1 MCTLLQIQLILTYRI
16 QARFLHHHAGRSFR
30 ELFRDTHGYR
40 QFIYAFLHVPPSVY
54 GPWNVDI
61 LCWTYTEEVI
71 LHHSSD
77 THISSGGHIYRLV
90 HMGILTLLL
99 LGIESLYRKPRVRS
113 VAPASRPRP
122 TDICHSQR
130 RHFVGNAFF
139 VQWSSQNCLHCDY
152 VSRLY
157 SRKRANHSN
166 DSFCFLL
173 VSDCLQPGNILVLE
187 SKRLALHTT

>member
-1 MCTLLQIQLILTYRI
+1 MTVASTSTVIEHIDSILPGCNSLVHNLDEVKEQKKMCTLLQIQLILTYRI

-122 TDICHSQR
+122 TDICHS
-130 RHFVGNAFF
+130 
-139 VQWSSQNCLHCDY
+139 
-152 VSRLY
+152 
-157 SRKRANHSN
+157 
-166 DSFCFLL
+166 
-173 VSDCLQPGNILVLE
+173 
-187 SKRLALHTT
+187 